1 VRPLPIIHRSLLLL
15 ALTLAS
21 LALTESA
28 RSQGAAPGPIQPDPN
43 ARPEKVPLS
52 EQRKQAIRVRV
63 NEVSAPVTVRDHS
76 GEMVLNLSEKDFHV
90 YDNGMEQKIDHFDL
104 GGDPLSVVFVVE
116 TSSHIEAL
124 LPAVRRAG
132 IVASQTVMGPT
143 AEAAVIG
150 FNDSVDVVRKFTT
163 DPDLIQNSI
172 NSLQIGTS
180 GVHVY
185 DAMSRGISLLEDRPV
200 SRRRILVV
208 VAEALD
214 KGSESKLGEVLRKAQ
229 LANVTIYSLGLSTT
243 AAELRAKPSQAQPVQ
258 LGPPGTFPVPTP
270 AGQPQ
275 TPQLEQEVQGNMDL
289 LALAQWLVMTGKNAL
304 GPNSLETASKATG
317 GLHINTM
324 KDRTIEKALDE
335 IGGEIHAQYTIAY
348 HPTGDEPSGYHEI
361 KVQVDRPGVTVR
373 TRPGYYIPPP
383 DP

>member
-1 VRPLPIIHRSLLLL
+1 M
-15 ALTLAS
+15 
-21 LALTESA
+21 
-28 RSQGAAPGPIQPDPN
+28 
-43 ARPEKVPLS
+43 
-52 EQRKQAIRVRV
+52 RV

-76 GEMVLNLSEKDFHV
+76 GEIVLDLSEQDFHV
-90 YDNGMEQKIDHFDL
+90 YDNGTEQKIDHFDL
-104 GGDPLSVVFVVE
+104 GGDALSLAFVVE

-150 FNDSVDVVRKFTT
+150 FDDSVDVVRKFTT
-163 DPDLIQNSI
+163 DPDLIEGSI
-172 NSLQIGTS
+172 KALRMGTS
-180 GVHVY
+180 SVRVY
-185 DAMSRGISLLEDRPV
+185 DAMSRGVSLLEERPV

-214 KGSESKLGEVLRKAQ
+214 KGSESKLGEVLRKAE

-243 AAELRAKPSQAQPVQ
+243 AAELRAKPSQTRPPQI
-258 LGPPGTFPVPTP
+258 GPPGTFPVPTP
-270 AGQPQ
+270 SGQPQ

-304 GPNSLETASKATG
+304 GPNSLEAASKATG

-335 IGGEIHAQYTIAY
+335 IGGEIHAQYTIDY
-348 HPTGDEPSGYHEI
+348 RPTGEEGSGYHEI

-383 DP
+383 SS